1 MIQSKPT
8 VDSFRRTKR
17 CSGGYGLFQVDGF
30 SIFGY
35 RRVSESVNEPVTSFQ
50 TSTRNRKHKT
60 YREVVNSGLAIIVS
74 ISPCSQRQFDVNL
87 LTFTLF
93 PLFQKRWKPN
103 ALTTTYT
110 FSTACRRSLLSSLLC
125 YQYVFIKTSRNK
137 DTSSKHVCF
146 VRFVN
151 RL

>member
-35 RRVSESVNEPVTSFQ
+35 RRVSKSVNEPVTSFQ

-110 FSTACRRSLLSSLLC
+110 FSTAYRQSLLSLLLC
-125 YQYVFIKTSRNK
+125 YQQALLMPQEIKTSNFK
-137 DTSSKHVCF
+137 LVCF
-146 VRFVN
+146 VRFII

>member
-35 RRVSESVNEPVTSFQ
+35 RRVSKSVNEPVTSFQ

-87 LTFTLF
+87 LTFTFLL
-93 PLFQKRWKPN
+93 LFQKRWKPKRFDDDLHLFNSLSTVAFELAFMLSTSFIN
-103 ALTTTYT
+103 A
-110 FSTACRRSLLSSLLC
+110 A
-125 YQYVFIKTSRNK
+125 RNK
-137 DTSSKHVCF
+137 DIKF
-146 VRFVN
+146 
-151 RL
+151 